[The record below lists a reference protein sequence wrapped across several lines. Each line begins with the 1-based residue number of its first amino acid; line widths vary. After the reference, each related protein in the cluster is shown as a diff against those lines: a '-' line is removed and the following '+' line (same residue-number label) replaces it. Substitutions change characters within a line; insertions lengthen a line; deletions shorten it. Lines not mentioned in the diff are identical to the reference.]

1 MKRIIPFIALL
12 LLFAGAATAQ
22 DRTIT
27 GTITG
32 ADDGQT
38 LPGVT
43 VLVKGTRTGTAS
55 DASGKYKLT
64 VPGKTAVLVFSFV
77 GYSKL
82 EIPVG
87 DKLVVDAVLTPEAK
101 RLDEFVV
108 TALGVKREKREIGY
122 SSEKINTDELTRANS
137 GNVLGALWAS
147 AGVQISQGDGVEGGS
162 TRIMIRGNN
171 NLSRNNQPLIVVDNV
186 PMDNTAGLESVGRGV
201 DWGNGIADINPYDI
215 EDYSVLK
222 GGAASALYG
231 ERGANGVILIT
242 TKRGKK
248 QSGLG
253 VTYNYNVKIS
263 HPYRYREVQNKYGHG
278 GPISFSETTLHADTN
293 GIFNIRVFTATTI

>member
-55 DASGKYKLT
+55 DVNGKYKLI
-64 VPGKTAVLVFSFV
+64 VSGKSAVLVFSFV

-82 EIPVG
+82 EVPVG

-137 GNVLGALWAS
+137 GNVLGALSGRS

-162 TRIMIRGNN
+162 TRIVIRGNN
-171 NLSRNNQPLIVVDNV
+171 NLSAQQPAAD
-186 PMDNTAGLESVGRGV
+186 RG
-201 DWGNGIADINPYDI
+201 G
-215 EDYSVLK
+215 
-222 GGAASALYG
+222 
-231 ERGANGVILIT
+231 
-242 TKRGKK
+242 
-248 QSGLG
+248 
-253 VTYNYNVKIS
+253 
-263 HPYRYREVQNKYGHG
+263 
-278 GPISFSETTLHADTN
+278 
-293 GIFNIRVFTATTI
+293 